1 MWKGKSAVLAGLLA
15 AAMAS
20 NSSANAAQCGAG
32 PAGFVAWKRAFADE
46 ARTHGIGAKGVA
58 ALLGTTYSVGTIRA
72 DRGQKSFKLSLSAF
86 MAKRGA
92 ATIVARG
99 RSLKRANGAL
109 FASIERRFGVPPG
122 PLLAIWGMET
132 GFGNSTGNQN
142 TLSAVATL
150 AYDCRRPQY
159 FTEHLYAAQVS

>member
-1 MWKGKSAVLAGLLA
+1 MWKGKSMVLVGLLA

-20 NSSANAAQCGAG
+20 GGSANAAQCGAG
-32 PAGFVAWKRAFADE
+32 PAGFGACKRAFADE

-58 ALLGTTYSVGTIRA
+58 ALLRTTYSAGTIRA

-109 FASIERRFGVPPG
+109 FASIERR
-122 PLLAIWGMET
+122 L
-132 GFGNSTGNQN
+132 GF
-142 TLSAVATL
+142 
-150 AYDCRRPQY
+150 
-159 FTEHLYAAQVS
+159 